1 MMFKTIAAAL
11 AVAALFL
18 FLAGP
23 GLKAWFTDDQLMNL
37 FQASDRPV
45 AELAL
50 QPDRPV
56 ATLAMR
62 GLWELFGIHPR
73 PYRVVCFA
81 LLLLNFALA
90 TALAWRLSQSGV
102 TTLFFAV
109 LFSYHACLTDLYFST
124 ATLYDILCF
133 TFTFAALLWHATL
146 RIQSRAPNWRE
157 LAGIC
162 LLSALAIGSK
172 EMAVAL
178 PLLHALI
185 EWLYG
190 DRRHWLTPIFSA
202 AICAAFVAR
211 FLIHSGFQANASYRT
226 TYTLETFWANWQHYQ
241 SMLFYQFRNWSP
253 LATKITLAV
262 CLLLPAL
269 LRRRES
275 WFASA
280 VALITPLPILFIEPR
295 NLYAFYI
302 PYFGFCLLAAAVLTK
317 IAIRR
322 WPPIDLAV
330 VLALFLIPHHLA
342 AREWANA
349 WYYAQERMLSE
360 PGKAVSK
367 SLPPLRP
374 SSRILF
380 VDDPFPLGPTQ
391 AHTLY
396 YLVSL
401 AANDHTFHVYRA
413 KAMSP
418 PPTESEWPSYA
429 AVFRLTQNEMV
440 RLR

>member
-11 AVAALFL
+11 AVAAFFL

-37 FQASDRPV
+37 FQASDKPA
-45 AELAL
+45 AELAF

-56 ATLAMR
+56 ANLAMR
-62 GLWELFGIHPR
+62 GLWELFGFHPR
-73 PYRVVCFA
+73 PYRVVSFA
-81 LLLLNFALA
+81 LLLLNLALA

-102 TTLFFAV
+102 TALLFAV

-146 RIQSRAPNWRE
+146 RTQSRTPGWRQI
-157 LAGIC
+157 AGIC
-162 LLSALAIGSK
+162 LLSAMAIGSK

-185 EWLYG
+185 EWHYG
-190 DRRHWLTPIFSA
+190 DRRHWLTPILSA
-202 AICAAFVAR
+202 AVCAAFLAR

-226 TYTLETFWANWQHYQ
+226 SYTLETFWANWQHYQ
-241 SMLFYQFRNWSP
+241 GMLFYQFRNWSP
-253 LATKITLAV
+253 LATKITLAI
-262 CLLLPAL
+262 CLILPAL

-280 VALITPLPILFIEPR
+280 VGLVTPLPVLFIEPR

-302 PYFGFCLLAAAVLTK
+302 PYFGFCLLASAALTK
-317 IAIRR
+317 LAMRR
-322 WPPIDLAV
+322 WPPFDLAV
-330 VLALFLIPHHLA
+330 VLALLLIPRHLA

-349 WYYAQERMLSE
+349 WYYEQERMLSE
-360 PGKAVSK
+360 PGKALAK
-367 SLPPLRP
+367 GLPKLRP

-380 VDDPFPLGPTQ
+380 VDDPFPLGPMQ
-391 AHTLY
+391 EHTLY

-401 AANDHTFHVYRA
+401 AANDHTLHVYRA

-418 PPTESEWPSYA
+418 APPESEWPTYA
-429 AVFRLTQNEMV
+429 TVFRLTQNEMV